1 MLPKVLCI
9 AGPTASGKTKLG
21 VLLAQK
27 YNGEVVSIDS
37 MQIYKGMTTGTAAP
51 TPEETGGIPHHMV
64 AIAGPDE
71 NWSAARFTAAADSC
85 IQDILGR
92 NKLPVLVGGTGLY
105 LDAVIAGRTF
115 APGASGSAV
124 RRALQ
129 AELEA
134 GGIEPLLAELRRV
147 DPEAA
152 ARLHPADTKRILR
165 ALEVYRET
173 GKTISRHNE
182 ETRSLP
188 GKYDP
193 VYIGLA
199 FRDREDMKALIDRRV
214 DRMLEDG
221 LLEEAR
227 ALLERGIS
235 PDSTALQA
243 IGYKELLPVLRGEAS
258 LEEAA
263 AEIKL
268 RSRQYAKRQLTW
280 LRRNPDI
287 HWIYWEK
294 ERNFAAAL
302 QKATEI
308 LMAQGIQ

>member
-115 APGASGSAV
+115 APGASGGAV

-152 ARLHPADTKRILR
+152 ARGLVGR
-165 ALEVYRET
+165 
-173 GKTISRHNE
+173 
-182 ETRSLP
+182 
-188 GKYDP
+188 P
-193 VYIGLA
+193 V
-199 FRDREDMKALIDRRV
+199 
-214 DRMLEDG
+214 
-221 LLEEAR
+221 
-227 ALLERGIS
+227 S
-235 PDSTALQA
+235 
-243 IGYKELLPVLRGEAS
+243 EL
-258 LEEAA
+258 
-263 AEIKL
+263 
-268 RSRQYAKRQLTW
+268 
-280 LRRNPDI
+280 
-287 HWIYWEK
+287 
-294 ERNFAAAL
+294 
-302 QKATEI
+302 
-308 LMAQGIQ
+308 